1 MKQFTFH
8 SHCNKYFFQVKS
20 IFKKIKRFIVVEKK
34 VTSRKN
40 KFSPQQ
46 LLLPEQT
53 ISKVEYFSHIGVEL
67 IFHLV

>member
-1 MKQFTFH
+1 MK
-8 SHCNKYFFQVKS
+8 N
-20 IFKKIKRFIVVEKK
+20 IFKKIKRFIIVEK

-53 ISKVEYFSHIGVEL
+53 ISRFKYF
-67 IFHLV
+67 